1 MPVQHRLRLDALREL
16 VARSRISQ
24 NHWAI
29 RLGLSRGH
37 WSDLL
42 NGRHPFP
49 SQRTRLR
56 LLETFGVDEAALFEV
71 EGDSA
76 IPEETLVR
84 RALALRYE
92 FLEELGRGAT
102 GVVLAAQHRR
112 LGRLVAIKIVQAE
125 AVAGVGTTQL
135 LSELGTASKLTH
147 PNILPLFDA
156 DVEHG
161 HPYLILPLVRGGSLR
176 AVLDAKSRLS
186 VDEAVTLIDGIA
198 RALAY
203 AHSRQI
209 LHSDVKPENI
219 LVEDGHPYLM
229 DFGIA
234 RRLESEADEWSAF
247 RESVGYSAG
256 TPAYVSPEQA
266 AGEAVDQRSDIYS
279 LACVAYEM
287 LAGRLPF
294 EGRTTQEVVARRFH
308 SAAPPLRD
316 YAPEVPQA
324 VADVIARAMDVSPNR
339 RPDTAMAFA
348 QEFRRAAATGS
359 KLGAALAVAF
369 GRGVTRLR
377 SRLGIAG
384 PARLRVPLSG
394 VLHQM
399 QQTIRSLR
407 RDWQFSLNIILSLGL
422 GLGVGLPAISLA
434 DHVFLRPPPGV
445 HEPARVVR
453 MVKRMW
459 PNADMYGTS
468 MTGLDL
474 NTVRE
479 MRTLESVAAVF
490 TWNTNTG
497 SGGDAVPMTV
507 DLVTASYFDVLGVRP
522 HLGRFF
528 TPDEDRDGA
537 APGPIIVSFPYW
549 QRMLGGRGDVLG
561 RTIEVAGTRFTVI
574 GVTPRDFNG
583 TDLAQRDAFLPLF
596 TVGRR
601 VGGDSP
607 TLFTDDGSAWIR
619 IIGRLAEGVGEAAAA
634 QEATAL
640 YRRPGSYIRDKE
652 RKHEMLVESIIPG
665 RSLQTPRYARIS
677 LWTSVGAF
685 LLLALIAANLVSLFV
700 ARAAAVARQTAIRIA
715 LGARARQ
722 LLGDSM
728 AEALTLALAG
738 SALGLAIA
746 APLTGVAR
754 ALIIPNVV
762 WTRATFDLRLIGIAL
777 LLAVGA
783 AALAALFALGYAS
796 RVEPAELMRSSGSA
810 RSGSQRGVGMLR
822 AAMIVLQATVFGL
835 LLSFST
841 GFVLSVRQVAQWKH
855 GFNPDSLSFVEIPF
869 TEGSPQERRQTLTR
883 IAERLRTLP
892 GVQSVSQAYT
902 VPWWNNASVRVLIPG
917 SDDTTRFA
925 LFDNATP
932 EHAEVMGFTML
943 DGRWIGP
950 QDQFGTEPVI
960 VINQT
965 LAETLWGRE
974 RPIGKCVRFDN
985 FNSPAGATTPCRTVV
1000 GVVASSRIQG
1010 ALDRPFESVGII
1022 PYTQSDVFGR
1032 HGAVFLRGTATN
1044 EQIRLAI
1051 KAFDPNLPRA
1061 RVTTMR
1067 EHMSGMS
1074 RNYEIGR
1081 STFTVFGA
1089 LSAIVALIG
1098 LGGVLAYLVAQE
1110 RTSFAVRLAL
1120 GSPTALLV
1128 RPVLLRA
1135 ATLVGLGLALS
1146 IALLALL
1153 RGRVNEI
1160 LFHTDILNPL
1170 VLASVTTAGVLLALV
1185 AAWIPLRT
1193 VIRLQPMQVLREE

>member
-1 MPVQHRLRLDALREL
+1 MPAQHRLRLDALREL

-125 AVAGVGTTQL
+125 AVAGVGTSQL

-308 SAAPPLRD
+308 SPAPPLRD

-324 VADVIARAMDVSPNR
+324 VADVIARAMDVSANR

-384 PARLRVPLSG
+384 PARLRVPISG

-453 MVKRMW
+453 LVKRMW
-459 PNADMYGTS
+459 PNADLYGTS
-468 MTGLDL
+468 MTGQDL
-474 NTVRE
+474 LTVQE
-479 MRTLESVAAVF
+479 MRSLRNSAAVF
-490 TWNTNTG
+490 TWNTNSG
-497 SGGDAVPMTV
+497 SGGEAVPM
-507 DLVTASYFDVLGVRP
+507 LVELVSASYFDVLGIRP

-528 TPDEDRDGA
+528 SPEEDRDGA
-537 APGPIIVSFPYW
+537 AEGPIVVSYLYW
-549 QRMLGGRGDVLG
+549 QRTLGGRPDVLG
-561 RTIEVAGTRFTVI
+561 QMIEVAGTRFTIV
-574 GVTPRDFNG
+574 GVTPKDFNG
-583 TDLAQRDAFLPLF
+583 IELAQRDAFLPLL
-596 TVGRR
+596 TLGRR
-601 VGGDSP
+601 IGGDSP
-607 TLFTDDGSAWIR
+607 TLFTDDGTAWIR
-619 IIGRLAEGVGEAAAA
+619 IIGRLNDGVSAVAAAS
-634 QEATAL
+634 EATAL
-640 YRRPGSYIRDKE
+640 YRRPGDYRRDPE
-652 RKHEMLVESIIPG
+652 RKHEMLLESVIPG
-665 RSLQTPRYARIS
+665 RSLQSPRYARIS
-677 LWTSVGAF
+677 LWTSIGAL
-685 LLLALIAANLVSLFV
+685 LLLALITANLVSLFV

-715 LGARARQ
+715 LGARLRQ
-722 LLGDSM
+722 LLRDSL
-728 AEALTLALAG
+728 AEATLLALAG

-746 APLTGVAR
+746 APLTAVAR
-754 ALIIPNVV
+754 SIILPNVV
-762 WTRATFDLRLIGIAL
+762 WTRGTFDWRLVAIAL
-777 LLAVGA
+777 LLALGA
-783 AALAALFALGYAS
+783 AALASAVALGYAS
-796 RVEPAELMRSSGSA
+796 RVEPAELMRSSGGA
-810 RSGSQRGVGMLR
+810 RAGSQRGVGMLR
-822 AAMIVLQATVFGL
+822 AAMIVIQASVFGL
-835 LLSFST
+835 LLCLST
-841 GFVLSVRQVAQWKH
+841 GFVMSVREVAAWKH
-855 GFNPDSLSFVEIPF
+855 GFNPDSLTYIEIPF
-869 TEGSPQERRQTLTR
+869 TEGSVADQRQSLTR
-883 IAERLRTLP
+883 LAEALRTQP
-892 GVQSVSQAYT
+892 NVAAVSQAYT
-902 VPWWNNASVRVLIPG
+902 VPWWNNSGVRVLLPG

-932 EHAEVMGFTML
+932 EHAEVMGFSML

-950 QDQFGTEPVI
+950 QDQFGTELVI
-960 VINQT
+960 VVNQVLAQT
-965 LAETLWGRE
+965 LFGSE
-974 RPIGKCVRFDN
+974 RALGKCIKFDDQ
-985 FNSPAGATTPCRTVV
+985 SAPCRTVV
-1000 GVVASSRIQG
+1000 GVVANSRIQG
-1010 ALDRPFESVGII
+1010 ALDRPFESALFI
-1022 PYTQSDVFGR
+1022 PYTQGESYR
-1032 HGAVFLRGTATN
+1032 RNGAVFVRGAATT
-1044 EQIRLAI
+1044 EQLRLAV
-1051 KAFDPNLPRA
+1051 KSADPSLPRA
-1061 RVTTMR
+1061 RVVTMR
-1067 EHMSGMS
+1067 DHMSGMS

-1081 STFTVFGA
+1081 STFTAFGA
-1089 LSAIVALIG
+1089 LSAVVALIG

-1110 RTSFAVRLAL
+1110 RTSFALRVAL
-1120 GSPTALLV
+1120 GAPTPLLV

-1135 ATLVGLGLALS
+1135 AALVLGGLSFSVL
-1146 IALLALL
+1146 LLALF
-1153 RGRVNEI
+1153 RERINAM

-1170 VLASVTTAGVLLALV
+1170 LIGPVVAAGLLLALA

-1193 VIRLQPMQVLREE
+1193 VMRLQPMQVLREE

>member
-1 MPVQHRLRLDALREL
+1 MPAQLRLRLDALRVL
-16 VARSRISQ
+16 VAQSRISQ
-24 NHWAI
+24 NHWAM

-37 WSDLL
+37 WSDIL
-42 NGRHPFP
+42 NGRHPVP

-56 LLETFGVDEAALFEV
+56 LLETFGVEESALFDI
-71 EGDSA
+71 EGDAS

-84 RALALRYE
+84 RALALRYDL
-92 FLEELGRGAT
+92 LEELGRGAT

-135 LSELGTASKLTH
+135 LSELGTTSKLTH

-176 AVLDAKSRLS
+176 TVLDAKSRLS
-186 VDEAVTLIDGIA
+186 VEEALGLIDGIA

-234 RRLESEADEWSAF
+234 RRLESEADEWSGL
-247 RESVGYSAG
+247 RENVGYSAG

-308 SAAPPLRD
+308 TPAPPLRD
-316 YAPEVPQA
+316 FAPDVPQA
-324 VADVIARAMDVSPNR
+324 VADVIARAMEVSPNR
-339 RPDTAMAFA
+339 RPDTALAFA
-348 QEFRRAAATGS
+348 EELRRAAAS
-359 KLGAALAVAF
+359 RSILGATLSLAV
-369 GRGVTRLR
+369 GRSVTRLR

-384 PARLRVPLSG
+384 PARLRIPLSG

-434 DHVFLRPPPGV
+434 DHVFLRPPPV
-445 HEPARVVR
+445 VQEPERVVR
-453 MVKRMW
+453 LVKRMW
-459 PNADMYGTS
+459 PNAELYGTS

-474 NTVRE
+474 NTARE
-479 MRTLESVAAVF
+479 LRSLKSVAAVF
-490 TWNTNTG
+490 SWNTNTG
-497 SGGDAVPMTV
+497 SGGDAVPMAV
-507 DLVTASYFDVLGVRP
+507 DLVSASYFDVLGVRP
-522 HLGRFF
+522 QLGRFF
-528 TPDEDRDGA
+528 APDEDRDGA
-537 APGPIIVSFPYW
+537 GAGPIVVSYNYW
-549 QRMLGGRGDVLG
+549 QRMLGGGPDALG
-561 RTIEVAGTRFTVI
+561 RSIEVAGMRFTVV
-574 GVTPRDFNG
+574 GVAPKDFNG
-583 TDLAQRDAFLPLF
+583 IEIGQRDAFLPLYA
-596 TVGRR
+596 VGRR
-601 VGGDSP
+601 VGGSSP

-619 IIGRLAEGVGEAAAA
+619 IIGRLADGVGAEAVA

-640 YRRPGSYIRDKE
+640 YRRPGTYIRDKE
-652 RKHEMLVESIIPG
+652 RLHEMLAESIIPG
-665 RSLQTPRYARIS
+665 RSLQAPRYARIS
-677 LWTSVGAF
+677 LWTSIGAF
-685 LLLALIAANLVSLFV
+685 LLLALIAANLVNLFV
-700 ARAAAVARQTAIRIA
+700 ARAAAVSRQTAIRLA
-715 LGARARQ
+715 LGARVRQ
-722 LLGDSM
+722 LLRASGM
-728 AEALTLALAG
+728 EAITLAIAG

-754 ALIIPNVV
+754 AVIIPGLE
-762 WTRATFDLRLIGIAL
+762 WTRATFDLRLVAIAL
-777 LLAVGA
+777 LLSLGA
-783 AALAALFALGYAS
+783 AAIAALVALGYAA
-796 RVEPAELMRSSGSA
+796 RVEPAELMRSSGGA
-810 RSGSQRGVGMLR
+810 RSGSRRGVGMLR
-822 AAMIVLQATVFGL
+822 ATMIVLQATVFGL
-835 LLSFST
+835 LLSFSA
-841 GFVLSVRQVAQWKH
+841 GFVLSVRQVARWEH
-855 GFNPDSLSFVEIPF
+855 GFKPDSLSYIEIPLS
-869 TEGSPQERRQTLTR
+869 EGTPAQRRQTLTR
-883 IAERLRTLP
+883 VAESLRALP
-892 GVQSVSQAYT
+892 GVQTVSQAYT
-902 VPWWNNASVRVLIPG
+902 VPWWNNSNFRIVVPG

-925 LFDNATP
+925 NFDNATP
-932 EHAEVMGFTML
+932 EHAEAMGFTML

-950 QDQFGTEPVI
+950 EDQLGTELVI
-960 VINQT
+960 VVNQT
-965 LAETLWGRE
+965 LAEMVWGSE
-974 RPIGKCVRFDN
+974 RPIGKCLRLDS
-985 FNSPAGATTPCRTVV
+985 FNSATGVMPPCRTVV

-1010 ALDRPFESVGII
+1010 ALDRPFEPAGTI
-1022 PYTQSDVFGR
+1022 PYTQSDAFGR
-1032 HGAVFLRGTATN
+1032 HGAIFVRGTAST
-1044 EQIRLAI
+1044 EALRLAV
-1051 KAFDPNLPRA
+1051 KAFDPSLPRA
-1061 RVTTMR
+1061 RVLTMR

-1110 RTSFAVRLAL
+1110 RSAFALRLAL

-1135 ATLVGLGLALS
+1135 TSLVGLGLAIS
-1146 IALLALL
+1146 VVILALL
-1153 RGRVNEI
+1153 RERVNGM
-1160 LFHTDILNPL
+1160 LFHTNILNPL
-1170 VLASVTTAGVLLALV
+1170 VLSAVVLAGVGLALV

-1193 VIRLQPMQVLREE
+1193 VMRLQPMQVLREE